1 MEFDSRTSLA
11 NSATQTKYTF
21 IQQQQQQQQIGV
33 FGYAH
38 IVKLFVLFS
47 ENAVSL
53 TKCKQFAAIS
63 RIIAN
68 KW

>member
-21 IQQQQQQQQIGV
+21 IQQQQQQQIGV
-33 FGYAH
+33 FGYTH

-47 ENAVSL
+47 ENEVSL

-68 KW
+68 K

>member
-21 IQQQQQQQQIGV
+21 IQQQQQQIGV

-38 IVKLFVLFS
+38 IVKLFVPFS